1 MEDTH
6 VPVFV
11 TYDLE
16 NLLGVVKKKSKF
28 NASLTKGR
36 GLTLNFP
43 PFYLLEKRSFS
54 NPDFH

>member
-28 NASLTKGR
+28 NHTCKFDKRQRVDLKFSTFL
-36 GLTLNFP
+36 
-43 PFYLLEKRSFS
+43 PFGETFILQ
-54 NPDFH
+54 P